1 MSIFLLILGLTLPI
15 PRVGWNLQEAARL
28 VSAFRFVLSYCC

>member
-1 MSIFLLILGLTLPI
+1 MLIFLLLLELTLII

-28 VSAFRFVLSYCC
+28 VSAFRFVLSYY